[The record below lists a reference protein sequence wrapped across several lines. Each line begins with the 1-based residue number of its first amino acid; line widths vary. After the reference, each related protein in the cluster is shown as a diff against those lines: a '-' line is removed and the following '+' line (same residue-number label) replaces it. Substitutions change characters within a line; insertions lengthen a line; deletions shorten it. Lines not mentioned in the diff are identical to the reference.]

1 MHSGSTVTQCIKSSS
16 LLFVGFSNLPLL
28 STVTMSLPVLP
39 PLLLWNSTFQASP
52 ETELRVHHFF
62 LTANPSCLIRK
73 QWFPSTTPSLTSDA
87 SPRGPGFHWACPPLA
102 PTPPQGSPYFCFHS
116 FQWSSLKSPF
126 PWVNHSLKK
135 TPKLTSAL
143 ILSHVCLLSMF
154 YTLHGNWPVT
164 SVLCVGTGITFPPV
178 FLKFRFFFNTTHW
191 NSVHPGITLNV
202 PCMLSPLTG
211 LYCFIG
217 LTGKNL
223 CNMLHDFQPKLD
235 HNLCLLQWLPS

>member
-1 MHSGSTVTQCIKSSS
+1 
-16 LLFVGFSNLPLL
+16 
-28 STVTMSLPVLP
+28 MSLPGLP
-39 PLLLWNSTFQASP
+39 PLLLWNSTFQASLEP
-52 ETELRVHHFF
+52 ENL
-62 LTANPSCLIRK
+62 S
-73 QWFPSTTPSLTSDA
+73 SSLFSYNDSPPQRPA
-87 SPRGPGFHWACPPLA
+87 SPRMRPRGDLVLTGPVLLWLPP
-102 PTPPQGSPYFCFHS
+102 PPQGSPYFCFHS

-126 PWVNHSLKK
+126 PWVNRSLKE

-143 ILSHVCLLSMF
+143 ILSHVCLLSMYF
-154 YTLHGNWPVT
+154 TLHGNWPVT

-223 CNMLHDFQPKLD
+223 CNVLHDFQPKLG
-235 HNLCLLQWLPS
+235 HNLRLLQWLLS